1 MGVGKADKKSVSL
14 FSLKAV
20 KRFSWFGRELFVREV
35 YRVMDANLNRAR
47 EGLRVLEEIARFV
60 LEDAALT
67 ARVKD
72 LRHQLALLAGKLPGG
87 LKEVVSAR
95 DAAGDVGAGSWTP
108 GEEQRGDLAGVVLA
122 NAKRVQEA
130 ARVLE
135 EFGKLLPVSGF
146 KEFRFA
152 AYVLEQEIMAKCTG
166 AGRIDY
172 SLYVITGEK
181 FSLGR
186 PVLEVVGAAIEGGA
200 TVVQL
205 REKEMDA
212 RGLVEAGRGIRE
224 LTRGR
229 GVAFIVNDRV
239 DVALAVDADGVHV
252 GRDDLPVPAV
262 RRIVGAGKIIGVSA
276 GDVAEA
282 RQAEREGANYV
293 GLGSIFGTQTKEDAG
308 EPIGLEMVRCVTSGV
323 NIPVVGIGGIKA
335 CNAGEVIRAG
345 AAGVA
350 VVTAV
355 IGADDVAAA
364 AGELLVAVKR
374 ARS

>member
-1 MGVGKADKKSVSL
+1 
-14 FSLKAV
+14 
-20 KRFSWFGRELFVREV
+20 
-35 YRVMDANLNRAR
+35 MDANLNRAR

-60 LEDAALT
+60 LEDALLT
-67 ARVKD
+67 ARTKD

-108 GEEQRGDLAGVVLA
+108 GEERREDLAGVVLA

-130 ARVLE
+130 ARALE

-152 AYVLEQEIMAKCTG
+152 AYVLEQEIVAKCMG
-166 AGRIDY
+166 AGSIDY
-172 SLYVITGEK
+172 SLYVITGDK
-181 FSLGR
+181 FSLDR

-212 RGLVEAGRGIRE
+212 RRLVETGRGIRE
-224 LTRGR
+224 LTRRR

-239 DVALAVDADGVHV
+239 DIALAVDADGVHV
-252 GRDDLPVPAV
+252 GPDDLPVPVA
-262 RRIVGAGKIIGVSA
+262 RRMMGAGKIIGVSA
-276 GDVAEA
+276 GNVAEA
-282 RQAEREGANYV
+282 RQAEREGANYI
-293 GLGSIFGTQTKEDAG
+293 GLGSLFGTSTKEDAG
-308 EPIGLEMVRCVTSGV
+308 APVGLEMVRRVTAAVSV
-323 NIPVVGIGGIKA
+323 PVVGIGGVKA

-355 IGADDVAAA
+355 VGAGDIAAA
-364 AGELLVAVKR
+364 AGELLSAVKR
-374 ARS
+374 AKSVTRGRFSVT